1 MIPASNQWGGYSVF
15 FVSASTVEHASERG
29 YGHRKNLEAG
39 KVLSLKK
46 ANRNVRSPQHEVKFA
61 EEPHSSPIPQPLLD
75 CVQTLLQP
83 YLNPGRWNKV
93 RDAILAVNGSKPEPV
108 QDRFLSTEE
117 IGELLHVSR
126 VTIFR
131 YMRAGKIK
139 SHKLGRRNLYSVAEV
154 MAAVKGGNE

>member
-1 MIPASNQWGGYSVF
+1 M
-15 FVSASTVEHASERG
+15 
-29 YGHRKNLEAG
+29 
-39 KVLSLKK
+39 SLKK
-46 ANRNVRSPQHEVKFA
+46 ANQTVRSPQHEVKFA

-93 RDAILAVNGSKPEPV
+93 RDAILAVEDEESEPSPV
-108 QDRFLSTEE
+108 LDRFMCTEE
-117 IGELLHVSR
+117 LTEFLHVSR

-131 YMRAGKIK
+131 YMRAEKIK

-154 MAAVKGGNE
+154 MAAVKGDNE